1 MRKGLIGRY
10 QHFQYLNLIK
20 VNFIGLDSLKAK
32 IDKASNETKTLVDA
46 ELQAAAMNFVGL
58 AKKDLASQGGDRG
71 TLLRS
76 ISYSKKADLV
86 YEVSANTFYA
96 PFIEFGTKSK
106 FNPYPGTEEFAS
118 QYKGVKGSGALTLI
132 EAITGWVKRKR
143 IGATYNIKTRRK
155 VRQSKDE
162 INRIAFLI
170 ARSIYK
176 NGISPKPF
184 FFKQITP
191 VRNDLVQNVTRVLD
205 GI

>member
-1 MRKGLIGRY
+1 MSKGLIGRY
-10 QHFQYLNLIK
+10 PHFQYLSLIK
-20 VNFIGLDSLKAK
+20 ANVIGLDQLKARIQNATK
-32 IDKASNETKTLVDA
+32 ETQILVDA
-46 ELQAAAMNFVGL
+46 ELEAAAMNFVGL

-76 ISYSKKADLV
+76 ITYKKQTDLQ
-86 YEVSANTFYA
+86 YTVSANVFYA

-118 QYKGVKGSGALTLI
+118 QYKGAKGSGTLRLI
-132 EAITGWVKRKR
+132 DAIRGWVKRKR
-143 IGATYNIKTRRK
+143 IATGKE
-155 VRQSKDE
+155 V
-162 INRIAFLI
+162 NRVAFLI

-191 VRNDLVQNVTRVLD
+191 VRNNLVQNVTRVLD

>member
-1 MRKGLIGRY
+1 MSKGLIGKY
-10 QHFQYLNLIK
+10 PHFQYLSLIK
-20 VNFIGLDSLKAK
+20 ANVIGLDQLQAK
-32 IDKASNETKTLVDA
+32 IQKATKETQTLVDA
-46 ELQAAAMNFVGL
+46 ELEAAAMNFVGL

-76 ISYSKKADLV
+76 ITYNKKADLQ
-86 YEVSANTFYA
+86 YTVSANVFYA

-118 QYKGVKGSGALTLI
+118 QYKGVKGSGTLRLI
-132 EAITGWVKRKR
+132 DAIRGWVKRKR
-143 IGATYNIKTRRK
+143 IATGKEVDR
-155 VRQSKDE
+155 V
-162 INRIAFLI
+162 AFLI

-191 VRNDLVQNVTRVLD
+191 VRNNLVQNVTRVLD

>member
-10 QHFQYLNLIK
+10 PHFQYLSLIK
-20 VNFIGLDSLKAK
+20 ANVIGLDQLKARIQNATK
-32 IDKASNETKTLVDA
+32 ETQTLVDA
-46 ELQAAAMNFVGL
+46 ELEAAAMNFVGL

-76 ISYSKKADLV
+76 ITYNKKADLQ
-86 YEVSANTFYA
+86 YTVSANVFYA

-118 QYKGVKGSGALTLI
+118 QYKGAKGSGTLKLI
-132 EAITGWVKRKR
+132 DAIRGWVKRKR
-143 IGATYNIKTRRK
+143 IATGKEVDR
-155 VRQSKDE
+155 V
-162 INRIAFLI
+162 AFLI

-191 VRNDLVQNVTRVLD
+191 VRNNLVQNVTRVLD

>member
-10 QHFQYLNLIK
+10 PHFQYLSLIK
-20 VNFIGLDSLKAK
+20 ANVIGLDQLKARIQNATK
-32 IDKASNETKTLVDA
+32 ETQTLVDA
-46 ELQAAAMNFVGL
+46 ELEAAAMNFVGL

-76 ISYSKKADLV
+76 ITYSKKADLQ
-86 YEVSANTFYA
+86 YTVSANVFYA

-118 QYKGVKGSGALTLI
+118 QYKGAKGSGTLRLI
-132 EAITGWVKRKR
+132 DAIRGWVKRKR
-143 IGATYNIKTRRK
+143 IATGKEVDR
-155 VRQSKDE
+155 V
-162 INRIAFLI
+162 AFLI

-191 VRNDLVQNVTRVLD
+191 VRNNLVQNVTRVLD

>member
-1 MRKGLIGRY
+1 MSKDLIGKY
-10 QHFQYLNLIK
+10 PHFQYLSLIK
-20 VNFIGLDSLKAK
+20 ANVIGLDQLKARIQNATK
-32 IDKASNETKTLVDA
+32 ETQTLVDA
-46 ELQAAAMNFVGL
+46 ELEAAAMNFVGL

-76 ISYSKKADLV
+76 ITYNKKADLQ
-86 YEVSANTFYA
+86 YTVSANVFYA

-118 QYKGVKGSGALTLI
+118 QYKGAKGSGTLRLI
-132 EAITGWVKRKR
+132 DAIRGWVKRKR
-143 IGATYNIKTRRK
+143 IATGKE
-155 VRQSKDE
+155 V
-162 INRIAFLI
+162 NRVAFLI

-191 VRNDLVQNVTRVLD
+191 VRNNLVQNVTRVLD

>member
-10 QHFQYLNLIK
+10 PHFQYLSLIK
-20 VNFIGLDSLKAK
+20 ANVIGLDQLKARIQNATK
-32 IDKASNETKTLVDA
+32 ETQTLVDA
-46 ELQAAAMNFVGL
+46 ELEAAAMNFVGL

-76 ISYSKKADLV
+76 ITYNKRADLQ
-86 YEVSANTFYA
+86 YTVSANVFYA

-118 QYKGVKGSGALTLI
+118 QYKGAKGSGTLRLI
-132 EAITGWVKRKR
+132 DAIRGWVKRKR
-143 IGATYNIKTRRK
+143 IATGKEVDR
-155 VRQSKDE
+155 V
-162 INRIAFLI
+162 AFLI

-191 VRNDLVQNVTRVLD
+191 VRNNLVQNVTRVLD

>member
-1 MRKGLIGRY
+1 MSNDLIGKY
-10 QHFQYLNLIK
+10 PHFQYLSLIK
-20 VNFIGLDSLKAK
+20 ANVIGLDQLQAK
-32 IDKASNETKTLVDA
+32 IQKATKETQTLVDA
-46 ELQAAAMNFVGL
+46 ELEAAAMNFVGL

-76 ISYSKKADLV
+76 ITYNKKADLQ
-86 YEVSANTFYA
+86 YTVSANVFYA

-118 QYKGVKGSGALTLI
+118 QYKGVKGSGTLKLI
-132 EAITGWVKRKR
+132 DAIRGWVKRKR
-143 IGATYNIKTRRK
+143 IATGKQVDR
-155 VRQSKDE
+155 V
-162 INRIAFLI
+162 AFLI

-191 VRNDLVQNVTRVLD
+191 VRNNLVQNVTRVLD

>member
-10 QHFQYLNLIK
+10 PHFQYLSLIK
-20 VNFIGLDSLKAK
+20 ANVIGLDQLQAK
-32 IDKASNETKTLVDA
+32 IQKATKDTQTLVDA
-46 ELQAAAMNFVGL
+46 ELEAAAMNFVGL

-76 ISYSKKADLV
+76 ITYNKKADLQ
-86 YEVSANTFYA
+86 YTVSANVFYA

-118 QYKGVKGSGALTLI
+118 QYKGAKGSGTLRLI
-132 EAITGWVKRKR
+132 DAIRGWVKRKR
-143 IGATYNIKTRRK
+143 IATGKEVDR
-155 VRQSKDE
+155 V
-162 INRIAFLI
+162 AFLI

-191 VRNDLVQNVTRVLD
+191 VRNNLVQNVTRVLD

>member
-1 MRKGLIGRY
+1 MKKDLIGKFP
-10 QHFQYLNLIK
+10 HFQYLSLIK
-20 VNFIGLDSLKAK
+20 ANVIGLDQLKTRIQNATK
-32 IDKASNETKTLVDA
+32 ETQTLVDA
-46 ELQAAAMNFVGL
+46 ELEAAAMNFVGL

-76 ISYSKKADLV
+76 ITYSKKADLQ
-86 YEVSANTFYA
+86 YTVSANVFYA

-118 QYKGVKGSGALTLI
+118 QYKGAKGSGALKLI
-132 EAITGWVKRKR
+132 DAIKGWVKRKR
-143 IGATYNIKTRRK
+143 IATGKEVDR
-155 VRQSKDE
+155 V
-162 INRIAFLI
+162 AFLI

-191 VRNDLVQNVTRVLD
+191 VRNNLVQNVTRVLD

>member
-10 QHFQYLNLIK
+10 PHFQYLSLIK
-20 VNFIGLDSLKAK
+20 ANVIGLDQLKARIQNATK
-32 IDKASNETKTLVDA
+32 ETQTLVDA
-46 ELQAAAMNFVGL
+46 ELEAAAMNFVGL

-76 ISYSKKADLV
+76 ITYNKKADLQ
-86 YEVSANTFYA
+86 YTVSANVFYA

-118 QYKGVKGSGALTLI
+118 QYKGVKGSGTLRLI
-132 EAITGWVKRKR
+132 DAIRGWVKRKR
-143 IGATYNIKTRRK
+143 IATGKEVDR
-155 VRQSKDE
+155 V
-162 INRIAFLI
+162 AFLI

-191 VRNDLVQNVTRVLD
+191 VRNNLVQNVTRVLD

>member
-1 MRKGLIGRY
+1 MSKGLIGKY
-10 QHFQYLNLIK
+10 PHFQYLSLIK
-20 VNFIGLDSLKAK
+20 ANVIGLEQLQAK
-32 IDKASNETKTLVDA
+32 IQKATKETQTLVDA
-46 ELQAAAMNFVGL
+46 ELEAAAMNFVGL

-76 ISYSKKADLV
+76 ISYSKTKDLQ
-86 YEVSANTFYA
+86 YTVSANVFYA

-118 QYKGVKGSGALTLI
+118 QYKGVKGSGTLKLI
-132 EAITGWVKRKR
+132 DAIRGWVKRKR
-143 IGATYNIKTRRK
+143 IATGKQVDR
-155 VRQSKDE
+155 V
-162 INRIAFLI
+162 AFLI

-191 VRNDLVQNVTRVLD
+191 VRNNLVQNVTRVLD

>member
-1 MRKGLIGRY
+1 MSKGLIGKY
-10 QHFQYLNLIK
+10 PHFQYLSLIK
-20 VNFIGLDSLKAK
+20 ANVIGLDQLKARIQNATK
-32 IDKASNETKTLVDA
+32 ETQTLVDA
-46 ELQAAAMNFVGL
+46 ELEAAAMNFVGL

-76 ISYSKKADLV
+76 ITYNKKADLQ
-86 YEVSANTFYA
+86 YTVSANVFYA

-118 QYKGVKGSGALTLI
+118 QYKGAKGSGTLRLI
-132 EAITGWVKRKR
+132 DAIKGWVKRKR
-143 IGATYNIKTRRK
+143 IATGKEVDR
-155 VRQSKDE
+155 V
-162 INRIAFLI
+162 AFLI

-191 VRNDLVQNVTRVLD
+191 VRNNLVQNVTRVLD

>member
-1 MRKGLIGRY
+1 MRKGLIGKY
-10 QHFQYLNLIK
+10 PHFQYLSLIK
-20 VNFIGLDSLKAK
+20 ANVIGLDQLKARIQNATK
-32 IDKASNETKTLVDA
+32 ETQTLVDA
-46 ELQAAAMNFVGL
+46 ELEAAAMNFVGL

-76 ISYSKKADLV
+76 ITYNKKADLQ
-86 YEVSANTFYA
+86 YTVSANVFYA

-118 QYKGVKGSGALTLI
+118 QYKGAKGSGTLRLI
-132 EAITGWVKRKR
+132 DAIRGWVKRKR
-143 IGATYNIKTRRK
+143 IATGKEVDR
-155 VRQSKDE
+155 V
-162 INRIAFLI
+162 AFLI

-191 VRNDLVQNVTRVLD
+191 VRNNLVQNVTRVLD

>member
-1 MRKGLIGRY
+1 MKKGLIGRY
-10 QHFQYLNLIK
+10 PHFQYLSLIK
-20 VNFIGLDSLKAK
+20 ANVIGLDQLKTRIQNATK
-32 IDKASNETKTLVDA
+32 ETQTLVDA
-46 ELQAAAMNFVGL
+46 ELEAAAMNFVGL

-76 ISYSKKADLV
+76 ITYNKKADLQ
-86 YEVSANTFYA
+86 YTVSANVFYA

-118 QYKGVKGSGALTLI
+118 QYKGAKGSGTLRLI
-132 EAITGWVKRKR
+132 DAIRGWVKRKR
-143 IGATYNIKTRRK
+143 IATGKQVDR
-155 VRQSKDE
+155 V
-162 INRIAFLI
+162 AFLI

-191 VRNDLVQNVTRVLD
+191 VRNNLVQNVTRVLD

>member
-10 QHFQYLNLIK
+10 PHFQYLSLIK
-20 VNFIGLDSLKAK
+20 ANVIGLDQLKARIQNATK
-32 IDKASNETKTLVDA
+32 ETQTLVDA
-46 ELQAAAMNFVGL
+46 ELEAAAMNFVGL

-76 ISYSKKADLV
+76 ITYNKKADLQ
-86 YEVSANTFYA
+86 YTVSANVFYA
-96 PFIEFGTKSK
+96 PFIEFGTKNK

-118 QYKGVKGSGALTLI
+118 QYKGAKGSGTLRLI
-132 EAITGWVKRKR
+132 DAIRGWVKRKR
-143 IGATYNIKTRRK
+143 IATGKEVDR
-155 VRQSKDE
+155 V
-162 INRIAFLI
+162 AFLI

-191 VRNDLVQNVTRVLD
+191 VRNNLVQNVTRVLD

>member
-1 MRKGLIGRY
+1 MSKGLIGKY
-10 QHFQYLNLIK
+10 PHFQYLSLIK
-20 VNFIGLDSLKAK
+20 ANIIGLDQLKARIQNATK
-32 IDKASNETKTLVDA
+32 ETQTLVDA
-46 ELQAAAMNFVGL
+46 ELEAAAMNFVGL

-76 ISYSKKADLV
+76 ITYSKKADLQ
-86 YEVSANTFYA
+86 YTVSANVFYA

-118 QYKGVKGSGALTLI
+118 QYKGAKGSGALRLI
-132 EAITGWVKRKR
+132 DAIRGWVKRKR
-143 IGATYNIKTRRK
+143 IATGKEVDR
-155 VRQSKDE
+155 V
-162 INRIAFLI
+162 AFLI

-191 VRNDLVQNVTRVLD
+191 VKNNLVQNVTRVLD

>member
-10 QHFQYLNLIK
+10 PHFQYLSLIK
-20 VNFIGLDSLKAK
+20 ANVIGLDQLKARIQNATK
-32 IDKASNETKTLVDA
+32 ETQTLVDA
-46 ELQAAAMNFVGL
+46 ELEAAAMNFVGL

-76 ISYSKKADLV
+76 ITYNKKADLQ
-86 YEVSANTFYA
+86 YTVSANVFYA

-106 FNPYPGTEEFAS
+106 FNSYPGTEEFAS
-118 QYKGVKGSGALTLI
+118 QYKGAKGSGTLRLI
-132 EAITGWVKRKR
+132 DAIRGWVKRKR
-143 IGATYNIKTRRK
+143 IATGKEVDR
-155 VRQSKDE
+155 V
-162 INRIAFLI
+162 AFLI

-191 VRNDLVQNVTRVLD
+191 VRNNLVQNVTRVLD

>member
-10 QHFQYLNLIK
+10 PHFQYLSLIK
-20 VNFIGLDSLKAK
+20 ANVIGLDQLKARIQNATK
-32 IDKASNETKTLVDA
+32 ETQILVDA
-46 ELQAAAMNFVGL
+46 ELEAAAMNFVGL
-58 AKKDLASQGGDRG
+58 AKKDLSSQGGDRG

-76 ISYSKKADLV
+76 ITYNKKADLQ
-86 YEVSANTFYA
+86 YTVSANVFYA

-118 QYKGVKGSGALTLI
+118 QYKGAKGSGTLRLI
-132 EAITGWVKRKR
+132 DAIRGWVKRKR
-143 IGATYNIKTRRK
+143 IATGKEVDR
-155 VRQSKDE
+155 V
-162 INRIAFLI
+162 AFLI

-191 VRNDLVQNVTRVLD
+191 VRNNLVQNVTRVLD

>member
-10 QHFQYLNLIK
+10 PHFQYLSLIK
-20 VNFIGLDSLKAK
+20 ANVIGLDQLKARIQNATK
-32 IDKASNETKTLVDA
+32 ETQILVDA
-46 ELQAAAMNFVGL
+46 ELEAAAMNFVGL

-76 ISYSKKADLV
+76 ITYKKQTDLQ
-86 YEVSANTFYA
+86 YTVSANIFYA

-118 QYKGVKGSGALTLI
+118 QYKGAKGSGTLRLI
-132 EAITGWVKRKR
+132 DAIRGWVKRKR
-143 IGATYNIKTRRK
+143 IATGKEVDR
-155 VRQSKDE
+155 V
-162 INRIAFLI
+162 AFLI

-191 VRNDLVQNVTRVLD
+191 VRNNLVQNVTRVLD

>member
-1 MRKGLIGRY
+1 MKKGLIGRY
-10 QHFQYLNLIK
+10 PHFQYLSLIK
-20 VNFIGLDSLKAK
+20 ANVIGLDQLKARIQNATK
-32 IDKASNETKTLVDA
+32 ETQTLVDA
-46 ELQAAAMNFVGL
+46 ELEAAAMNFVGL

-76 ISYSKKADLV
+76 ITYNKKADLQ
-86 YEVSANTFYA
+86 YTVSANVFYA

-118 QYKGVKGSGALTLI
+118 QYKGAKGSGTLRLI
-132 EAITGWVKRKR
+132 DAIRGWVKRKR
-143 IGATYNIKTRRK
+143 IATGKEVDR
-155 VRQSKDE
+155 V
-162 INRIAFLI
+162 AFLI

-191 VRNDLVQNVTRVLD
+191 VRNNLVQNVTRVLD

>member
-1 MRKGLIGRY
+1 MNNDLIGRY
-10 QHFQYLNLIK
+10 PHFQYLSLIK
-20 VNFIGLDSLKAK
+20 ANVIGLDQLKTRIQNATK
-32 IDKASNETKTLVDA
+32 ETQTLVDA
-46 ELQAAAMNFVGL
+46 ELEAAAMNFVGL

-76 ISYSKKADLV
+76 ITYSKKADLQ
-86 YEVSANTFYA
+86 YTVSANVFYA

-118 QYKGVKGSGALTLI
+118 QYKGAKGSGALKLI
-132 EAITGWVKRKR
+132 DAIKGWVKRKR
-143 IGATYNIKTRRK
+143 IATGKEVDR
-155 VRQSKDE
+155 V
-162 INRIAFLI
+162 AFLI

-191 VRNDLVQNVTRVLD
+191 VRNNLVQNVTRVLD

>member
-1 MRKGLIGRY
+1 MNNGLIGRY
-10 QHFQYLNLIK
+10 QPFQYLNLIK
-20 VNFIGLDSLKAK
+20 ANVIGLKQLQAK
-32 IDKASNETKTLVDA
+32 IQKATKETQTLVDA
-46 ELQAAAMNFVGL
+46 ELEAAAINFVGL

-76 ISYSKKADLV
+76 ISYSRTKDLQ
-86 YEVSANTFYA
+86 YTVSANVFYA

-118 QYKGVKGSGALTLI
+118 QYKGAKGSGTLRLI
-132 EAITGWVKRKR
+132 DAIKGWVKRKR
-143 IGATYNIKTRRK
+143 IATGKEVDRVAY
-155 VRQSKDE
+155 
-162 INRIAFLI
+162 LI

-191 VRNDLVQNVTRVLD
+191 VRNNLVQNVTRVLD

>member
-1 MRKGLIGRY
+1 MRKGLIGKFP
-10 QHFQYLNLIK
+10 HFQYLSLIK
-20 VNFIGLDSLKAK
+20 ANVIGLDQLKTRIQNATK
-32 IDKASNETKTLVDA
+32 ETQTLVDA
-46 ELQAAAMNFVGL
+46 ELEAAAMNFVGL

-76 ISYSKKADLV
+76 ITYSKKADLQ
-86 YEVSANTFYA
+86 YTVSANVFYA

-118 QYKGVKGSGALTLI
+118 QYKGAKGSGTLRFI
-132 EAITGWVKRKR
+132 DAIRGWVKRKR
-143 IGATYNIKTRRK
+143 IATGKEVDR
-155 VRQSKDE
+155 V
-162 INRIAFLI
+162 AFLI

-191 VRNDLVQNVTRVLD
+191 VRNNLVQNVTRVLD

>member
-10 QHFQYLNLIK
+10 PHFQYLSLIK
-20 VNFIGLDSLKAK
+20 ANVIGLNQLKARIQNATK
-32 IDKASNETKTLVDA
+32 ETQILVDA
-46 ELQAAAMNFVGL
+46 ELEAAAMNFVGL

-76 ISYSKKADLV
+76 ITYNKKADLQ
-86 YEVSANTFYA
+86 YTVSANVFYA

-118 QYKGVKGSGALTLI
+118 QYKGAKGSGTLRLI
-132 EAITGWVKRKR
+132 DAIRGWVKRKR
-143 IGATYNIKTRRK
+143 IATGKEVDR
-155 VRQSKDE
+155 V
-162 INRIAFLI
+162 AFLI

-191 VRNDLVQNVTRVLD
+191 VRNNLVQNVTRVLD